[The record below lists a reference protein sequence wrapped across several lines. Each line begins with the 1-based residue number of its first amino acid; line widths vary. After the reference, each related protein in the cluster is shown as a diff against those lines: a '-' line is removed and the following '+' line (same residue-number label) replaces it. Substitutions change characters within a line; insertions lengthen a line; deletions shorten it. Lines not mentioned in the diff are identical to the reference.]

1 MRSSSITREVKMK
14 KLLIASAGIALVALS
29 AQANAAGDAE
39 IGKKIYDRA
48 FGRGCG
54 ACHDISSNP
63 QLRELIKGGK
73 LDRAKFGTVLK
84 EGKNGMP
91 KAVEQIM
98 SLGPVK
104 KAGITEEQA
113 IDAVYEFLS
122 K

>member
-1 MRSSSITREVKMK
+1 MK
-14 KLLIASAGIALVALS
+14 KSLIAAAGFAALALS
-29 AQANAAGDAE
+29 SQAFAASDVKV
-39 IGKKIYDRA
+39 GKKIYDRA

-63 QLRELIKGGK
+63 QLRELIKSGA

-84 EGKNGMP
+84 EGKGGMP
-91 KAVEQIM
+91 KAVDQIM

-104 KAGITEEQA
+104 KSGMSEEEA
-113 IDAVYEFLS
+113 IDSVYEYLS

>member
-1 MRSSSITREVKMK
+1 MK
-14 KLLIASAGIALVALS
+14 KSFIAAAGFAVLAMS
-29 AQANAAGDAE
+29 GQTMAAGDAAV
-39 IGKKIYDRA
+39 GKKIYDRA

-63 QLRELIKGGK
+63 QLRELIKSGA

-84 EGKNGMP
+84 EGKGGMP
-91 KAVEQIM
+91 KAVDQIM
-98 SLGPVK
+98 GLGPVK
-104 KAGITEEQA
+104 KAGLTEEQA

>member
-1 MRSSSITREVKMK
+1 MK
-14 KLLIASAGIALVALS
+14 KSIIAAAGFAVLALS
-29 AQANAAGDAE
+29 GQAFAAGDAA

-63 QLRELIKGGK
+63 QLRELIKSGA
-73 LDRAKFGTVLK
+73 LDRAKFGTVLA
-84 EGKNGMP
+84 EGKGGMP
-91 KAVEQIM
+91 KAVGQIM

-104 KAGITEEQA
+104 KAGLTEEQA
-113 IDAVYEFLS
+113 IDAVYEYLS